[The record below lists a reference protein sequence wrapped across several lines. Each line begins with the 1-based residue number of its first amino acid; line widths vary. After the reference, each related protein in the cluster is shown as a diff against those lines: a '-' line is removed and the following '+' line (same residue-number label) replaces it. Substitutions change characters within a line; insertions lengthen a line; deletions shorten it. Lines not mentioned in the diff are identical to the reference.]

1 MFVTGSALP
10 VTDLARA
17 CEERGLE
24 SLWVP
29 EHPVVPARHETRYP
43 LSDDGKL
50 PRPYTELPDCFA
62 TLAAAAGVTRRLR
75 LGTGICLVPERDPL
89 LTAHQVATLDWLSGG
104 RFLFGVGAGW
114 LREEMD
120 LFTPHF
126 PYRFAFMREAVA
138 AMRKLWTE
146 DAPSF
151 EGKWVR
157 FPPAVCRP
165 KPVQRPHPPVIVGGM
180 GPNAMKRV
188 ASWGDGWM
196 PIGLPADEVAD
207 ARRTIEQLAR
217 ARGRDPD
224 RISVS
229 VMIGAPPGL
238 ESSALDLMPSHEVL
252 ARYAEAGADRVIV
265 SVPTRTSSR
274 AASSSSSRLRAS
286 GEGPAAGRGRG
297 RRRADSPRSVT
308 RDCRARERGHRLR
321 FDSAPL
327 DTGPGA
333 TDPCGGRWRHLAQR
347 RRRAGFAFLGGAAA
361 ALITR
366 IAVAA
371 VASSPNPKVAVNRR
385 PTTCATRKAM
395 LMPASARPR
404 AIAAP
409 RPGRL
414 SPSTSRHGMSRLSA
428 SPACAA
434 AAVARF

>member
-29 EHPVVPARHETRYP
+29 EHPLVPVRYETRYP

-165 KPVQRPHPPVIVGGM
+165 KPVQRPHPPVILGGM
-180 GPNAMKRV
+180 GGCGRCTGFGRQTAGGKRTH
-188 ASWGDGWM
+188 
-196 PIGLPADEVAD
+196 LP
-207 ARRTIEQLAR
+207 
-217 ARGRDPD
+217 
-224 RISVS
+224 
-229 VMIGAPPGL
+229 
-238 ESSALDLMPSHEVL
+238 
-252 ARYAEAGADRVIV
+252 
-265 SVPTRTSSR
+265 
-274 AASSSSSRLRAS
+274 
-286 GEGPAAGRGRG
+286 
-297 RRRADSPRSVT
+297 
-308 RDCRARERGHRLR
+308 
-321 FDSAPL
+321 
-327 DTGPGA
+327 
-333 TDPCGGRWRHLAQR
+333 
-347 RRRAGFAFLGGAAA
+347 
-361 ALITR
+361 
-366 IAVAA
+366 
-371 VASSPNPKVAVNRR
+371 
-385 PTTCATRKAM
+385 
-395 LMPASARPR
+395 
-404 AIAAP
+404 
-409 RPGRL
+409 
-414 SPSTSRHGMSRLSA
+414 
-428 SPACAA
+428 
-434 AAVARF
+434 